1 MNTKLSMYNHLWQS
15 LKANRKILIQ
25 TTDHKIAARVAKAVR
40 KRKDLDK
47 VFRAHR
53 LTSGK
58 KYIIRSIVSE
68 NGKLLTLTL
77 TELNSIDTI

>member
-1 MNTKLSMYNHLWQS
+1 MNNKVSMYHYLWQS

-25 TTDHKIAARVAKAVR
+25 TENHTIAARVAKAVR
-40 KRKDLDK
+40 KRKDLDR
-47 VFRAHR
+47 VFKAHK
-53 LTSGK
+53 LTSNK

-77 TELNSIDTI
+77 NELNSIDTI

>member
-1 MNTKLSMYNHLWQS
+1 MNNKTSMYSHLWQA
-15 LKANRKILIQ
+15 LKAHRKVLIQ
-25 TTDHKIAARVAKAVR
+25 TTDHIIAARVAKAVR

-53 LTSGK
+53 LTSNK

-77 TELNSIDTI
+77 IELNSIDTI

>member
-1 MNTKLSMYNHLWQS
+1 MNNKVSMYHYLWQA
-15 LKANRKILIQ
+15 LKANRKVLIQ
-25 TTDHKIAARVAKAVR
+25 TENHTIAARVAKAVR
-40 KRKDLDK
+40 KRKDLDR
-47 VFRAHR
+47 VFKAHK
-53 LTSGK
+53 LTSNK

>member
-1 MNTKLSMYNHLWQS
+1 MNNKTSMYHYLWQA

-25 TTDHKIAARVAKAVR
+25 TENHIVAARVAKAVR

-47 VFRAHR
+47 VFRVHR
-53 LTSGK
+53 IYTNK
-58 KYIIRSIVSE
+58 KYIIRSTVSE

>member
-1 MNTKLSMYNHLWQS
+1 MNNKVSMYHYLWQA

-25 TTDHKIAARVAKAVR
+25 TENHTIAARVAKAVR

-47 VFRAHR
+47 VFRVHR
-53 LTSGK
+53 ICTNK